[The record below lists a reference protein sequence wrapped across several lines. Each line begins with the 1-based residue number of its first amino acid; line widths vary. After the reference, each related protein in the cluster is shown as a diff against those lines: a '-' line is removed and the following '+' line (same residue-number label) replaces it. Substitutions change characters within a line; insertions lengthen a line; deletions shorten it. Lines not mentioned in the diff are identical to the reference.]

1 MPGYLKAASFCPVFR
16 KRARCCFQQSDGF
29 SKGAR
34 KNDKRYTES
43 NEPVTPT
50 ECSES
55 LWMLRAAG
63 KPSYCL
69 GTTTWFWEHPL
80 YIPVLKAY
88 ALMICNLLL
97 IFHKDT
103 KKKPPS
109 KYTYM

>member
-55 LWMLRAAG
+55 LWMLSAAG

-69 GTTTWFWEHPL
+69 GSGMPNMVLGASTLHPS
-80 YIPVLKAY
+80 
-88 ALMICNLLL
+88 
-97 IFHKDT
+97 
-103 KKKPPS
+103 S
-109 KYTYM
+109 KGLCPHDL